1 MISAPKEGWE
11 SPPFVLTGK
20 NGYLYGRGVTDDK
33 GPILAGA
40 NFCVSRS
47 YGCLDSLGS
56 TVATAAAELLSRR
69 SLHADLVF
77 VIEGEEESGSGGFD
91 EAVRKYRVCRHEP
104 DRSGHGLMH
113 LLQAQIGK
121 IDVIL
126 VR

>member
-40 NFCVSRS
+40 TFCVSRS
-47 YGCLDSLGS
+47 YGFLNSLES
-56 TVATAAAELLSRR
+56 AVATAAAELLSRR

-91 EAVRKYRVCRHEP
+91 EAVRKYRVR
-104 DRSGHGLMH
+104 GH
-113 LLQAQIGK
+113 
-121 IDVIL
+121 
-126 VR
+126 